1 MSTDLDS
8 VLVPNELCPVREVG
22 SGLVLM
28 APEGTATH
36 SLDEIGAFIW
46 RQLDGRR
53 DLAGVVEALIAE
65 YDVDAA
71 QAGDDVR
78 AFVSQLVEAGL
89 VRIAC

>member
-1 MSTDLDS
+1 MSADLDS

-22 SGLVLM
+22 SGLVIM

-46 RQLDGRR
+46 RQFDGRR
-53 DLAGVVEALIAE
+53 NLADIVEALIAE

-71 QAGDDVR
+71 QAAADVR
-78 AFVSQLVEAGL
+78 AFASQLIDAGL
-89 VRIAC
+89 VRIA

>member
-1 MSTDLDS
+1 MSADMDN

-28 APEGTATH
+28 APGGTATH

-46 RQLDGRR
+46 RQFDGRR
-53 DLAGVVEALIAE
+53 RLADVVDALIAE

-71 QAGDDVR
+71 EAADDAR
-78 AFVSQLVEAGL
+78 AFVSQLIEAGL
-89 VRIAC
+89 IRVA